1 MTAAE
6 LNAIYG
12 AMISPDARV
21 SVPEEWMPAVH
32 EAMQAFVDLPTEVRA
47 YIIVVGIIV
56 ADGDLTFEIAGAVE
70 FLTSPGLAMVRA
82 ITDGAVAAT
91 KGSLH

>member
-1 MTAAE
+1 MNADQLNE
-6 LNAIYG
+6 LYG

-32 EAMQAFVDLPTEVRA
+32 EAMQSFVDLPTEVRA
-47 YIIVVGIIV
+47 YIIVVGIVV
-56 ADGDLTFEIAGAVE
+56 ADGDLTLEIAGAVE
-70 FLTSPGLAMVRA
+70 YLTSSGLAMVRA
-82 ITDGAVAAT
+82 ITDRAVAAT